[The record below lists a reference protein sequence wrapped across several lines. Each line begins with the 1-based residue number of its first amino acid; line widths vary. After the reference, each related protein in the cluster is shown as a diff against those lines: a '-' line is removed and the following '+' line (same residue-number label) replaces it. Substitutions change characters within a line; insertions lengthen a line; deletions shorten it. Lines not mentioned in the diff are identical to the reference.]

1 VRLQPRLTPAD
12 SRSPRFAVETGAERS
27 SVQQTT
33 RGLRHFAMEHGAPVV
48 KRNLEGEQSPWE
60 DRLRVRR
67 QRWAWSTDPT
77 VEQGLE
83 ADARLACSRHPA
95 TDDGDTDGATANGKG
110 ATAAAMQ
117 YGYWRGD
124 ILRGVRNA
132 LRGPRQTLDSIQRYR
147 ARNVANPRVGSRMQ
161 QACEPFAAET
171 GEVVRNHEVGTR
183 WMSLGAHS
191 PKPDESSSGGSGRKR

>member
-1 VRLQPRLTPAD
+1 
-12 SRSPRFAVETGAERS
+12 
-27 SVQQTT
+27 
-33 RGLRHFAMEHGAPVV
+33 M
-48 KRNLEGEQSPWE
+48 
-60 DRLRVRR
+60 
-67 QRWAWSTDPT
+67 
-77 VEQGLE
+77 EQGLE

-117 YGYWRGD
+117 YGYWRGN

-132 LRGPRQTLDSIQRYR
+132 LRGPRQALDSIQRYR

-161 QACEPFAAET
+161 QACDPFAAET

-191 PKPDESSSGGSGRKR
+191 PKPDESSSGGSGRKRSCRWKGERRAVWTADQTTRTNPKREGREIGQGDRFSLRRGAKTWRIAPRRRKTAWARGERCHEGGPGDG